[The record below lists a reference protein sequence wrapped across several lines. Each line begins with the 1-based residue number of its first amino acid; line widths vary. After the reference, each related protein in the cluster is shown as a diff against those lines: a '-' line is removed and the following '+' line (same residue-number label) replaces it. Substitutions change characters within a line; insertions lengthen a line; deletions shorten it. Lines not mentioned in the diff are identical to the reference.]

1 MCYFSDQAM
10 NKFVT
15 SASVA
20 SEEKDAKVK
29 TEQEPS
35 DIEMFKLG
43 VEWWSEIFIFYGILS
58 AIAVWEIGKFQK
70 KSRV

>member
-1 MCYFSDQAM
+1 M

-15 SASVA
+15 SSSVEA
-20 SEEKDAKVK
+20 EKG
-29 TEQEPS
+29 TESTSNDEAQNNNEPS
-35 DIEMFKLG
+35 DVEMFKLG

-58 AIAVWEIGKFQK
+58 AIACWEIGKFQK